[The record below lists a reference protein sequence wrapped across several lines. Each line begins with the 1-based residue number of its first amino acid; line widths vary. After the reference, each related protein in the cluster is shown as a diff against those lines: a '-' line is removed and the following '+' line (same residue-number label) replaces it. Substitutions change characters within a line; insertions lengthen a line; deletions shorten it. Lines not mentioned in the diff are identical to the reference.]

1 MGNFEFIKQDIKD
14 IILIKPRA
22 YEDCRGFFME
32 FYKKSEFL
40 NYGIKEDFIQDNFS
54 FSNKNTL
61 RGLHFQKEPY
71 SQSKLV
77 TCLKGRII
85 DVVVDIRLNSKT
97 FKKYIKI
104 ELSSKNKDI
113 LYIPKGFA
121 HGFLALDDENIVL
134 YKTTK
139 EYNKNSDCGIKWDDN
154 ELNIDWGIDFEPVL
168 SLKDKNQ
175 KSLKEIM
182 GDLR

>member
-77 TCLKGRII
+77 TCLKGRI
-85 DVVVDIRLNSKT
+85 R
-97 FKKYIKI
+97 
-104 ELSSKNKDI
+104 NK
-113 LYIPKGFA
+113 A
-121 HGFLALDDENIVL
+121 EV
-134 YKTTK
+134 
-139 EYNKNSDCGIKWDDN
+139 
-154 ELNIDWGIDFEPVL
+154 
-168 SLKDKNQ
+168 
-175 KSLKEIM
+175 
-182 GDLR
+182 